1 MADKPL
7 NADAIAIDAST
18 LRRRARRRLVGAVA
32 IALTAVVVV
41 PLLFDP
47 DPKPLGDDVE
57 ISIPAPDTPFEPLP
71 SATEALPEAAQTEA
85 QLAEAT
91 VPNAND
97 SASTDNVG
105 VAKTHATPSTAS
117 PETPAI
123 KPAVAPAAKAAPTPA
138 PTPAPKPELK
148 SEPKPDSK
156 PAPKPESKPEPKPTA
171 KPADSK
177 NANEPKT
184 ASKPAQADAAFA
196 SKGFYLQ
203 LGAFSSQ
210 PNAQAL
216 LKKVNEAGF
225 SASMLSTNG
234 QFRVRVGPIPERD
247 KAEQMA
253 AKLKEKGLKPLMIG
267 P

>member
-97 SASTDNVG
+97 SATTDNVG
-105 VAKTHATPSTAS
+105 VAKTPATPSTAS

-123 KPAVAPAAKAAPTPA
+123 KPVVAPAAKAA

-156 PAPKPESKPEPKPTA
+156 TTPKPEPKLTA

-177 NANEPKT
+177 NATEPKT

-225 SASMLSTNG
+225 SGSMLSTNG